1 MNANTLIRSAA
12 ALLLA
17 VTVSATQAATLQ
29 QLVTADPGFQYS
41 AEQDLWVQIA
51 VYDMEG
57 APADLRTVEI
67 IEALDADGTAT
78 RVLDKGLTDTTG
90 NFERKVRVPST
101 TRQLT
106 VRVGVFG
113 INNVVTMNLDGSGSL
128 TYTFE

>member
-1 MNANTLIRSAA
+1 MNASTLIRSAA

-29 QLVTADPGFQYS
+29 QLVCADPGFQYS
-41 AEQDLWVQIA
+41 AEQDVWVQIA
-51 VYDMEG
+51 VYDLEG

-78 RVLDKGLTDTTG
+78 RVLDKGLTDATG
-90 NFERKVRVPST
+90 NFERKVRVPSS

-128 TYTFE
+128 THTFE